1 VHLYTELAVALSTYS
16 HMNMI
21 ENSTKSVRLSMAV
34 GMPVGLLPLEISNPM
49 DPFP

>member
-1 VHLYTELAVALSTYS
+1 
-16 HMNMI
+16 MNTI
-21 ENSTKSVRLSMAV
+21 ENSAKSVRLNMAV